1 MIEADDLVT
10 VFDEKFTNSADTKL
24 EIELKDHYTVKD
36 KENCEFKK
44 GTLKDA
50 SCGGALNS

>member
-10 VFDEKFTNSADTKL
+10 VFDKKFTNSADTKL
-24 EIELKDHYTVKD
+24 EVELKNHYTVKD

-50 SCGGALNS
+50 SCAGNLNS